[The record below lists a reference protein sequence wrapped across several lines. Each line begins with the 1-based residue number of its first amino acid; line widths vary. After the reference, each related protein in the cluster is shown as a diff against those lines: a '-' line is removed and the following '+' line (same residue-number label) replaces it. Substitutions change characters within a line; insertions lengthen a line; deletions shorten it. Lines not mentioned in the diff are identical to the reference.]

1 MFETYTL
8 HILASSKTLG
18 TVWSLQFLLE
28 SLHSSESPCP
38 KNLGQKKQQHL
49 WLLKTQNLPLVT
61 RLNIKKPKG
70 RNFQR
75 QRPKRCRSANLME
88 RCTRQEEHAKWS
100 RRNIKRDVSCWFLS
114 WCSVYTRNL
123 QLCLQYQ
130 PVRFKNWRKFLEILN
145 IETNQPFS
153 SFARHRQPSN
163 CCHTARYRLVMCHV
177 LSYSPAGPP
186 ALDLTPSSRLFLR
199 APQLFIKLP
208 FPPLDLRE
216 CKIEIRNWKA
226 YTLCKG
232 FWFHLSCIL
241 NWLVIKDLNTIFL

>member
-1 MFETYTL
+1 MFPEVTVIKSRWLTVPTYCFIFGPLFATTPWKCTHIIQTYWNWTNLMFETYTL

-130 PVRFKNWRKFLEILN
+130 PVRFKNWRKILEI
-145 IETNQPFS
+145 
-153 SFARHRQPSN
+153 
-163 CCHTARYRLVMCHV
+163 
-177 LSYSPAGPP
+177 
-186 ALDLTPSSRLFLR
+186 
-199 APQLFIKLP
+199 
-208 FPPLDLRE
+208 
-216 CKIEIRNWKA
+216 
-226 YTLCKG
+226 
-232 FWFHLSCIL
+232 
-241 NWLVIKDLNTIFL
+241 